1 MVSMYSTATTKS
13 KRWYYASIEPL
24 PLTSTNVDRA
34 APFCVHCK
42 CTHRLS
48 EASAVKAVSVRN
60 ARSHLK
66 ALLDLVAAGEE
77 IVICRRGKVAARL
90 VPPAPKR
97 RRRPDLTAFRNTIC
111 LQGEPVS
118 VTGRTHGSSRVLELR
133 RHERDGRA

>member
-1 MVSMYSTATTKS
+1 M
-13 KRWYYASIEPL
+13 
-24 PLTSTNVDRA
+24 
-34 APFCVHCK
+34 
-42 CTHRLS
+42 
-48 EASAVKAVSVRN
+48 KAVSVRN

-111 LQGEPVS
+111 LKGEPVS
-118 VTGRTHGSSRVLELR
+118 VTGRTHGSRSVLDLR
-133 RHERDGRA
+133 RHERDCGALSLEPHTQAAQDFLRRTPEAVVSDLWIGRSPGTATATETPDQP

>member
-1 MVSMYSTATTKS
+1 MVSMYSTATAKS
-13 KRWYYASIEPL
+13 KRLTGRLVACTLKMYISPFWEVSI
-24 PLTSTNVDRA
+24 
-34 APFCVHCK
+34 
-42 CTHRLS
+42 
-48 EASAVKAVSVRN
+48 VKAVSVRN

-111 LQGEPVS
+111 LKGEPVS
-118 VTGRTHGSSRVLELR
+118 VTGRTHGSRSVLALR
-133 RHERDGRA
+133 RHER